1 MDDLNEYMETVLLP
15 DEQFDALFCLFRLS
29 HSNAFAIYPCDG
41 TVNKIYIRTFVGPKS
56 RFFSGKWQRG
66 NQDFCDAGENF

>member
-41 TVNKIYIRTFVGPKS
+41 TVRRIYALGWGTSNYKILLKI
-56 RFFSGKWQRG
+56 
-66 NQDFCDAGENF
+66 